1 MALPF
6 PHPLEPMLSKPL
18 DALPE
23 GEFLFE
29 PKWDGFRTLVFRDGD
44 DLYLQSREL
53 KPLLRYFP
61 ELSEPLLHQLPDRV
75 VLDGELVVARG
86 GALDFEALQL
96 RIHPAKSR
104 IDKLKNELPA
114 QFVAFDLLA
123 LGDEDLRARPQRERR
138 ASLAAIA
145 EDWTAPLHLTPATT
159 DRVVAQDWFTR
170 FEGAGL
176 DGVMAKQESA
186 PYTAGKRTLY
196 KIKHARTCDC
206 VVAGFR
212 WHKDG
217 VNEPVGSLILGLYD
231 ETGALQYVGI
241 TATFTMQKRRELVEL
256 LAPLRE
262 NADRDHPWAR
272 WMEMAPEEA
281 RKPGMQSRWSQGKD
295 LSFVML
301 RPERVLEVKFDHLEG
316 RRFRHATTFVRWR
329 DDRDP
334 KSCTYDQIEVV
345 PAYELSKIFGG

>member
-1 MALPF
+1 MVLPF
-6 PHPLEPMLSKPL
+6 APPLEPMLAK
-18 DALPE
+18 AL
-23 GEFLFE
+23 GELPTGAFLFE

-44 DLYLQSREL
+44 ELYLQSREL

-61 ELSEPLLHQLPDRV
+61 ELLAPLKEQLPERV
-75 VLDGELVVARG
+75 ILDGELVVARD

-104 IDKLKNELPA
+104 IDKLSRELPA

-123 LGDEDLRARPQRERR
+123 LGDHDLRSAPQRERR
-138 ASLAAIA
+138 SMLETVLEGARP
-145 EDWTAPLHLTPATT
+145 PLHVTPATVER
-159 DRVVAQDWFTR
+159 DVAADWFAR

-176 DGVMAKQESA
+176 DGVMAKDPLA
-186 PYTAGKRTLY
+186 PYTPGKRTLF

-217 VNEPVGSLILGLYD
+217 VNERVGSLLLGLFDD
-231 ETGALQYVGI
+231 EGVLHHVGI
-241 TATFTMQKRRELVEL
+241 SATFTMQKRRELVEV

-262 NADRDHPWAR
+262 NAERDHPWAR
-272 WMEMAPEEA
+272 WMEAEHD
-281 RKPGMQSRWSQGKD
+281 RRQPGMQSRWSQGKD
-295 LSFVML
+295 LSFVLL
-301 RPERVLEVKFDHLEG
+301 RPERVVEVKFDHLEG
-316 RRFRHATTFVRWR
+316 SRFRHATTFVRWR

-334 KSCTYDQIEVV
+334 ASCTYGQIDVV
-345 PAYELSKIFGG
+345 PPYELSKIFGA